1 MSLPLEGTMTAP
13 DFSHLRQRMMAE
25 IAVKT
30 IYRSAQLGKAAL
42 HRRVMDESMGSNQCK
57 SMANQWGQVLQ

>member
-1 MSLPLEGTMTAP
+1 MSLSLEGTMTAP

-42 HRRVMDESMGSNQCK
+42 HRRVMDESMGSGLAMMQLFDCK
-57 SMANQWGQVLQ
+57 T

>member
-42 HRRVMDESMGSNQCK
+42 HRRVMDESMGINGVRSCND
-57 SMANQWGQVLQ
+57 AIV

>member
-1 MSLPLEGTMTAP
+1 MTAP

-42 HRRVMDESMGSNQCK
+42 HRRVMDESMGSRFNGDSTGSGLAMMQLLDCK
-57 SMANQWGQVLQ
+57 T